1 MPDLPGIPKDFSLT
15 GYMDPAF
22 KYFAE
27 QTKLPIDEIS
37 PIIGGELY
45 GAGTEL
51 VCDMLMKGLLSK
63 AVQTCI
69 GIGTTAYSIWG
80 DGLSPRL
87 RRELLEYGSHEVFR
101 IIDPKPSDLIEIA
114 ECIENIT
121 NGIKSNDIELI
132 MQGLFRTPDELKEAF
147 EKVIPKTASEEIED
161 EDEDEEEYE
170 AIEEDELE
178 EDIDEDIEESDEDD
192 ETFEAIES

>member
-1 MPDLPGIPKDFSLT
+1 MADLPGIPKDFSLT

-87 RRELLEYGSHEVFR
+87 RRELLEYGTHEVSR
-101 IIDPKPSDLIEIA
+101 IIDPKPSDLIGFNLMYLRSGVRTWYVGVIMLCTA
-114 ECIENIT
+114 P
-121 NGIKSNDIELI
+121 LI
-132 MQGLFRTPDELKEAF
+132 SDDDDE
-147 EKVIPKTASEEIED
+147 T
-161 EDEDEEEYE
+161 YE
-170 AIEEDELE
+170 AIE
-178 EDIDEDIEESDEDD
+178 S
-192 ETFEAIES
+192 